1 MGAYDVGR
9 RGEPFVTVGNYAAT
23 DSSVSVQAA
32 PSARRAVVVQRVTME
47 VYTAAAQDV
56 TFGDGTTTLLFDGN
70 TLGSHGW
77 DFGEGGLRFADATA
91 VTFSSTAGPAFS
103 YAVVGYLEGPKTASM

>member
-9 RGEPFVTVGNYAAT
+9 RGEPFVTAGNYAAS
-23 DSSVSVQAA
+23 DSSKTVQAA
-32 PSARRAVVVQRVTME
+32 PSARRAVVVQKVTME

-70 TLGSHGW
+70 TLGPHGW
-77 DFGEGGLRFADATA
+77 EFGELGLRFADATA
-91 VTFSSTAGPAFS
+91 VTFTSTAGPAFS
-103 YAVVGYLEGPKTASM
+103 YSVVGYLEGPKTPSL